1 VPRGLRAPA
10 KLAQAGVCAALV
22 ELVRT
27 RCGVRANTGLR
38 ELSWLAAWVYGP
50 GMEWNRLPEMQ
61 EVTDILH
68 RRVLADW
75 EAAA

>member
-1 VPRGLRAPA
+1 
-10 KLAQAGVCAALV
+10 
-22 ELVRT
+22 
-27 RCGVRANTGLR
+27 VRANTGLR

>member
-1 VPRGLRAPA
+1 MRRLVFAQPLLSWFARDVVLPA
-10 KLAQAGVCAALV
+10 
-22 ELVRT
+22 
-27 RCGVRANTGLR
+27 VRANTGLR